1 MVEALWDAANSRF
14 YSQEEKD
21 TILHKLSAKLSKE
34 GYVSVK
40 CSETRSQ
47 LENKQIAVTKMLELV
62 AKSLVKPK
70 KRKAT
75 KPSKAAIEKR
85 IDTKK
90 KEGLKKEMRKPPKDF

>member
-21 TILHKLSAKLSKE
+21 TILHKLAAKLSKE

-62 AKSLVKPK
+62 TKSLVKPK

-85 IDTKK
+85 IDSKK
-90 KEGLKKEMRKPPKDF
+90 KEGQKKEMRKPPKDF